1 MNFRENCFVSALS
14 PLPERLKNL
23 LGNLPSEI
31 IKFASEIRLRI
42 NRPILITGGGRC
54 YPLSVFGRTV
64 EATKEEIEETFLN
77 VCEHSVYSHEEELK
91 NGYITIKGGHRVGVS
106 GTAYSENGK
115 VVAIK
120 NVSSLCI
127 RIAGKEPLTNK
138 DIIDAAF
145 SNGGSV
151 IIAGAPGSG
160 KTTILRDLAKYAG
173 GAVSIIDERGELSGK
188 YREENILLADAD
200 IFSGYPKAKGI
211 EIATRCFAPEFIICD
226 EIAPDDTE
234 ALLNALFSGVK
245 IITSVHAGCR
255 EELFSRPFLRRIFSS
270 GAFKTA
276 ILLKGAKTPGEI
288 EEIIDLEDMF

>member
-91 NGYITIKGGHRVGVS
+91 NGYITIKGGHRVGIS

-138 DIIDAAF
+138 DIIDTAF

-151 IIAGAPGSG
+151 MIAGAPGSG

-276 ILLKGAKTPGEI
+276 ILLKGTKTPGEI